1 MWEQARKLHKL
12 FHDPNGIRDLGFYEL
27 VTDFNRRGL
36 HRFIIRSGLFRIP
49 SPDLTPGGSF
59 RAMSAL
65 GQNRTFRDL
74 SLDVRFR
81 GQSGRNSLGG

>member
-1 MWEQARKLHKL
+1 MWGHAWNFHKPI
-12 FHDPNGIRDLGFYEL
+12 HDPDHVGDLWFYEL

-36 HRFIIRSGLFRIP
+36 HSFIIRSGLFRIP

-65 GQNRTFRDL
+65 GHKRTFRDYL
-74 SLDVRFR
+74 QNVRFR
-81 GQSGRNSLGG
+81 G